1 MLRCP
6 HVIHAVSVRDF
17 IEMFEEYS
25 GEKKYMVTLQ
35 KIACREEKVLKV
47 DLEDLALKVP
57 PTFSLSL
64 FFLEVRVVNICS
76 SL

>member
-17 IEMFEEYS
+17 IELFEEYS
-25 GEKKYMVTLQ
+25 GEKKYMATLQ

-57 PTFSLSL
+57 TFSLSL
-64 FFLEVRVVNICS
+64 FFLEVRVVNIFS
-76 SL
+76 PL